1 MRTSPPPP
9 DWASPDSWSPTKSSM
24 RSPAQA
30 PCSRKNNWRL
40 RSQRLS
46 DSSREDDDGAL
57 DSNGTA
63 RVGGGHRGVTEI
75 VRSLE
80 STGAAARTPE
90 LADNGGL
97 VTSGRNGVIN
107 VGIKNTLY

>member
-1 MRTSPPPP
+1 MRTFA
-9 DWASPDSWSPTKSSM
+9 ASG
-24 RSPAQA
+24 RAQSGQLVADEIVDAVTRASAVLQEEQLEA
-30 PCSRKNNWRL
+30 P
-40 RSQRLS
+40 LS
-46 DSSREDDDGAL
+46 EALGLVPEDDDGAL

-80 STGAAARTPE
+80 GTGAAARTPE

>member
-46 DSSREDDDGAL
+46 DSSRRMMMAPLTVLVRRLGLLSWLTMEGL
-57 DSNGTA
+57 LPP
-63 RVGGGHRGVTEI
+63 VGM
-75 VRSLE
+75 
-80 STGAAARTPE
+80 
-90 LADNGGL
+90 GL
-97 VTSGRNGVIN
+97 
-107 VGIKNTLY
+107 